1 MSYIKMSLGIA
12 LVFVLAGCAEPPP
25 SGSGTAHNFTLLL
38 ACNGTALLNVSVTG
52 NARIR
57 NRDLAD
63 SNCSLHVS
71 RDIVLDPGFTE
82 KTSVLRTAMSPGFGK
97 DRTVFASSPIGLFKS
112 TDGGSSW
119 SHQVPMPLRTI
130 FSTARLVTP
139 RASRAAVIASE
150 RGNLP
155 RPLVCLKS
163 QSRQNT
169 HKRSSLVSLR

>member
-71 RDIVLDPGFTE
+71 RDIVTIRCPQSDG
-82 KTSVLRTAMSPGFGK
+82 RTFRLAESG
-97 DRTVFASSPIGLFKS
+97 ASLLNLS
-112 TDGGSSW
+112 T
-119 SHQVPMPLRTI
+119 HRVNMQQR
-130 FSTARLVTP
+130 
-139 RASRAAVIASE
+139 
-150 RGNLP
+150 
-155 RPLVCLKS
+155 
-163 QSRQNT
+163 
-169 HKRSSLVSLR
+169 